1 MFLYVAVPSIWAV
14 VYCQPFWIH
23 APLLENR
30 ENVEDFFSHVTL
42 NAVAVFYQIDAE
54 KLIRNC
60 ISGAAQRSHSL
71 SEIPQSVPTP
81 STFTMDQGQEIIL
94 FRLQLT

>member
-1 MFLYVAVPSIWAV
+1 MLLFQAYEQLSTASPSGYMHHCLKIEKMLK
-14 VYCQPFWIH
+14 I
-23 APLLENR
+23 
-30 ENVEDFFSHVTL
+30 FFSHVTL